1 MPCTTWLA
9 AVVRAPVSFREKET
23 GAVWRSEVCRKVRLL
38 QRSEEGPS
46 SAAVGRSVE

>member
-9 AVVRAPVSFREKET
+9 AVVRAPVSFQKKET
-23 GAVWRSEVCRKVRLL
+23 DPVWRSEVRREVRLL
-38 QRSEEGPS
+38 QCSEEGPS

>member
-9 AVVRAPVSFREKET
+9 AAVGAPVSFQEKET
-23 GAVWRSEVCRKVRLL
+23 GADWRSEVCREMKLL

-46 SAAVGRSVE
+46 SAAVGR